1 MEGKKFK
8 RFLTRMPPAFDPKK
22 DLRQTAQEQY
32 EYLMWLHEQVDY
44 HLGQLDAQMRAQQIS
59 DTE

>member
-8 RFLTRMPPAFDPKK
+8 RFLTRMPPVFDPKK

-44 HLGQLDAQMRAQQIS
+44 HLGQLDALMRAQQIS